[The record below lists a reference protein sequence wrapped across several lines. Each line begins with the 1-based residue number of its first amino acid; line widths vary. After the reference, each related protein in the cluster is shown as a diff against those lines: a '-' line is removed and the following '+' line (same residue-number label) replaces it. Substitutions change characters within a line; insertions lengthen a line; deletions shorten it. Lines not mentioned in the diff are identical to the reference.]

1 MNILVANISVWYIN
15 NNNNKNITK
24 QTLIMHISDMQ
35 FIIMSNNSIRPIIWI
50 KNPVFIKNDDENI
63 IVLDKTKNIEYNI
76 FIHEIFED
84 ISIWNVISSI
94 SMWISRKEE
103 NMKENVI
110 NQFDVY
116 FPECKILQ
124 TEYVT
129 PYWNIDI
136 LAINK
141 IWVYQVIELKKRST
155 DFNTIDQV
163 VKYWKYFE
171 ESWKD
176 FDLYVIWIKNN
187 NKNNNYAIDSWV
199 TVIEE

>member
-24 QTLIMHISDMQ
+24 KTLIMHISDMQ

-50 KNPVFIKNDDENI
+50 KNPVFIKNDNENI

-94 SMWISRKEE
+94 SMWISRKEK
-103 NMKENVI
+103 NMKENII

-141 IWVYQVIELKKRST
+141 SWVYQVIELKKRST

-199 TVIEE
+199 TIIEE

>member
-141 IWVYQVIELKKRST
+141 SWVYQVIELKKRST

-199 TVIEE
+199 TIIEE